1 MSFMGGHDQAQS
13 IIDLF
18 NKLNNGDKN
27 QKIMNDGIIA
37 NLLNT
42 TDVIKRTLSFEL
54 KIGTV
59 RIKRNRV
66 RKSKQTDFAQLTG

>member
-1 MSFMGGHDQAQS
+1 MSFIGGHDQAQS
-13 IIDLF
+13 IIDFF
-18 NKLNNGDKN
+18 NKLNNGDKT

-37 NLLNT
+37 HLLNT

-54 KIGTV
+54 KIDTV

-66 RKSKQTDFAQLTG
+66 RKSQQTDFAHLSG